1 MGRGGDFV
9 KRKKFMLAAL
19 FSFGFA
25 LSAISINAASYDY
38 GVSCNDKTTSGYTY
52 ATNDSCNIK
61 SVSRYTKDGASIIT
75 LAADYG
81 YRDANTGYA
90 TTRRSLPSGGRYFTR
105 IDGTHKVG
113 NNTYYSSDVR

>member
-1 MGRGGDFV
+1 
-9 KRKKFMLAAL
+9 MLVAL

-81 YRDANTGYA
+81 YRDANTD
-90 TTRRSLPSGGRYFTR
+90 RKS
-105 IDGTHKVG
+105 V
-113 NNTYYSSDVR
+113 V